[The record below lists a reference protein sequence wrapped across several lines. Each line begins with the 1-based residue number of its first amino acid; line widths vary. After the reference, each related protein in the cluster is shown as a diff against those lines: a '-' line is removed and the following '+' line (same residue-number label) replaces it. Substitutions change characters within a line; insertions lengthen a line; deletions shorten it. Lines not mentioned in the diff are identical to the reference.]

1 MVRKVLAVMGAI
13 LLAGA
18 AAGWAAPENMVLGRD
33 GALYKLEATQQGL
46 QLSVQPT
53 EGVGQISF
61 VPQTIGDDIE
71 QVNLGVD
78 EATGSVIALWQENL
92 GGDMS
97 RIQLATLSGGAWF
110 GPVTI
115 AGDDGVRASN
125 PALLV
130 QRTSTTTE
138 DGETVATTIVHM
150 AWWRD
155 ELAEDGGFA
164 VYGAVPLNDDGTP
177 ALDGLQT
184 VDLHDFLPYAIGCD
198 ISTENRPALVHPT
211 FFVDPATGD
220 PHVLFVDLEDCL
232 FEIQQLEAEL
242 EPVPDD
248 EPVTGQRRRH
258 VVVFGVRKDIVL
270 PPVLNLA
277 GASFEVGHGMT
288 VVGYWDVAGGID
300 YIRMDDT
307 GWSEVRTLSLGSGLG
322 HEQAVQLIRR
332 LARLAR

>member
-1 MVRKVLAVMGAI
+1 MARRLLAVMAAI

-18 AAGWAAPENMVLGRD
+18 ATGRAAPRNMALGRD
-33 GALYKLEATQQGL
+33 GTLYRLEVTQQGL
-46 QLSVQPT
+46 QLTVQPT
-53 EGVGQISF
+53 EGVGRVLF
-61 VPQTIGDDIE
+61 VPQTIGDDME
-71 QVNLGVD
+71 QVNLELD

-92 GGDMS
+92 GDQMS
-97 RIQLATLSGGAWF
+97 RIELATLSDGTWF

-115 AGDDGVRASN
+115 AGDDGVPASN

-130 QRTSTTTE
+130 QRASTTTE
-138 DGETVATTIVHM
+138 DGETIATTLVHM
-150 AWWRD
+150 AWWRN
-155 ELAEDGGFA
+155 EPAEDGGYA
-164 VYGAVPLNDDGTP
+164 VYASLPLNEDGTP
-177 ALDGLQT
+177 ALDGLST

-198 ISTENRPALVHPT
+198 IATENRPVLAHPS

-220 PHVLFVDLEDCL
+220 PHVLFVDLDDCL
-232 FEIQQLEAEL
+232 FEIQQLEAVL
-242 EPVPDD
+242 EPVPED
-248 EPVTGQRRRH
+248 EPVTSQRRRH

-288 VVGYWDVAGGID
+288 VVGYWDVSGGID

-307 GWSEVRTLSLGSGLG
+307 GWSEVRTLPLSSGLT

-332 LARLAR
+332 LAR